1 MLGPVHRGLLLNA
14 QAQATVN
21 RHCGIRWIA
30 EADGGASSRKSVQA
44 CQVIRRILLMEHTT
58 PAARPVTQGDQ
69 EAALLDLACGGER
82 GESPHG
88 RVRQRPLALAKA
100 TIDV

>member
-1 MLGPVHRGLLLNA
+1 MLGPVHGSLFLGA
-14 QAQATVN
+14 QAQAALSQ
-21 RHCGIRWIA
+21 HCGIRWIA
-30 EADGGASSRKSVQA
+30 EANGGASSRKSVQA
-44 CQVIRRILLMEHTT
+44 CQVIRCILLMEHTT

-88 RVRQRPLALAKA
+88 RVRQGLLALAKA